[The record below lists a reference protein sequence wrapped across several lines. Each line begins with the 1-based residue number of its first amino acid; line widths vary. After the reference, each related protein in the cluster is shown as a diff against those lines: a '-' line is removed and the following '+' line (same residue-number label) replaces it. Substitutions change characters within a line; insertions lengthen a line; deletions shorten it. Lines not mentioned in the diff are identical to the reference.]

1 MVSKIGEHMDIETR
15 MQIKRMCDIVL
26 NNASINK
33 ELDSLALE
41 IGHDQDIIN
50 VENEYYKSYKGWVK

>member
-1 MVSKIGEHMDIETR
+1 MDIETR

-50 VENEYYKSYKGWVK
+50 VENEYYKSYKRWVK